1 MFSFTVQSP
10 KIDRTTF
17 KIYNLMKKKILFG
30 RSSQKKNGRKKH
42 KLSNLYFSG
51 LNTNLAALCSI
62 WFTVVYKIFATQKG
76 GFTLSIIR
84 STRNKSPF
92 LKVHLPLSIFVEDL
106 FRCIC
111 NGLQKFHFFCRIKL
125 LKIRFI
131 FGISIKK
138 FAISNRATKSQRN
151 RSSFW
156 CKWSQSL
163 YFSTSSFFH
172 KIEVSFPCSLPFR
185 LIPFRWFS
193 QYCNYKIFIWKAT
206 DLWNQWTLA
215 VQTSGHF
222 TLGLRTSYFHVITSH
237 YLCTNL

>member
-1 MFSFTVQSP
+1 MEERNISCPIVFLRI
-10 KIDRTTF
+10 KHE
-17 KIYNLMKKKILFG
+17 FG
-30 RSSQKKNGRKKH
+30 CI
-42 KLSNLYFSG
+42 
-51 LNTNLAALCSI
+51 CSI
-62 WFTVVYKIFATQKG
+62 WFTVVYKILATQKG

-84 STRNKSPF
+84 SKRNESPF

-111 NGLQKFHFFCRIKL
+111 NGLQQFHFFCRIKL

-131 FGISIKK
+131 FGISTKK
-138 FAISNRATKSQRN
+138 FAISNRATRSQRN

-156 CKWSQSL
+156 CKWPQSV
-163 YFSTSSFFH
+163 YFSTSSFQA
-172 KIEVSFPCSLPFR
+172 KIDVSFPCSLPFR

-193 QYCNYKIFIWKAT
+193 QYCNYQIFIWKAT
-206 DLWNQWTLA
+206 DLWTQWTLA

-222 TLGLRTSYFHVITSH
+222 TLGLQTSYFHVITSH